1 VNKKTRKP
9 KQPQPEVQKCII
21 DPFSVSRA
29 SSEYDRFQT
38 TLKKLLAVPKSEI
51 DVTLKQEKRNR
62 RTR

>member
-1 VNKKTRKP
+1 MRKTRKP
-9 KQPQPEVQKCII
+9 KQPKLEVSKCIV

-29 SSEYDRFQT
+29 SPEYDQFQT

-51 DVTLKQEKRNR
+51 AAKLKQEKRNR